1 MSRSLFLSAVLLTGL
16 TLMGCKKDEAKPTPP
31 PPPTNSLKLVT
42 VTPAAGSR
50 ISAASTINAQVDYTL
65 ADDEQSSYGY
75 TVFMQF
81 KTSSGSVGSASVTVT
96 ERAGRVDL
104 AGPLSSFWARIEHP
118 VTCYLYLGRKTS
130 TSGTTPIQRVELTF
144 TE

>member
-1 MSRSLFLSAVLLTGL
+1 MTRSLLLGAALLTSLAL
-16 TLMGCKKDEAKPTPP
+16 TGCKKEESKPAPP
-31 PPPTNSLKLVT
+31 PPVNSIKLVS

-50 ISAASTINAQVDYTL
+50 ISANTTINAQVDYTL
-65 ADDEQSSYGY
+65 ADDEQSPYGY

-81 KTSSGSVGSASVTVT
+81 KTGSGSTGPTSVAVT

-104 AGPLSSFWARIEHP
+104 SGPLSSFWSRIEHP

-130 TSGTTPIQRVELTF
+130 PSNTTTLERVELTF